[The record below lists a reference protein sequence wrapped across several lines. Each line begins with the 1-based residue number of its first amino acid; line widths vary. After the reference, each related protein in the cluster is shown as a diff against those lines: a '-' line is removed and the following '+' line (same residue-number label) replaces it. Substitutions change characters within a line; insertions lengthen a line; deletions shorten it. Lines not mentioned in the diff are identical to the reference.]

1 VKKKMSKT
9 VASLEILKSLSNA
22 TADVVEKV
30 ASSVVSVSCGMARG
44 SGVMWSADGYIV
56 TCSHVLG
63 RRRSI
68 MVGLGDGN
76 TLEAKVVGSDSYADV
91 ALLKIEGRALKPAEI
106 GDSENLKAGQFV
118 LALANPFNRKP
129 SATIGIVTSVTGS
142 VRGFGGVAMENVI
155 VTDTQLTP
163 GYSGGP
169 LIDASGKVIGL
180 NAAYAWSR
188 GIAIPVNL
196 IKSMIDGLM
205 HEGRIKRAYLGIEA
219 GTIPLPA
226 DVARLTGLDQ
236 DTGVLV
242 LSVERNSA
250 ARKAGL
256 ALGDVIIKFNEKP
269 IANLYDLTKLL
280 TAGMIE
286 KQAKLGILRGEQ
298 LMELTVT
305 PGVARDENDE

>member
-1 VKKKMSKT
+1 MSKT

-30 ASSVVSVSCGMARG
+30 ASSVVSVSCGIARG
-44 SGVMWSADGYIV
+44 SGVVWSADGYIL
-56 TCSHVLG
+56 TCSHVIG

-91 ALLKIEGRALKPAEI
+91 ALLKIDGKALEPVEV

-169 LIDASGKVIGL
+169 LVDASGKMIGL

-188 GIAIPVNL
+188 GIAIPVDL
-196 IKSMIDGLM
+196 IKSLVDGLM
-205 HEGRIKRAYLGIEA
+205 HEGRIKRAYLGIQV

-226 DVARLTGLDQ
+226 DVAGLTGVDQ

-256 ALGDVIIKFNEKP
+256 ALGDVIIRFNEKP
-269 IANLYDLTKLL
+269 IATLYDLTKLL
-280 TAGMIE
+280 SAGMIE

-298 LMELTVT
+298 LVELTVI

>member
-1 VKKKMSKT
+1 MSKT
-9 VASLEILKSLSNA
+9 IASLEILRSLSNA

-30 ASSVVSVSCGMARG
+30 ASSVVSVNCGMARG
-44 SGVMWSADGYIV
+44 SGVVWSSEGYIL
-56 TCSHVLG
+56 TCSHVIG
-63 RRRSI
+63 RRRSVT
-68 MVGLGDGN
+68 VGFGEGK
-76 TLEAKVVGSDSYADV
+76 TLVARVVGNDSYTDV
-91 ALLKIEGRALKPAEI
+91 ALLKIEGRTLKPAEI

-129 SATIGIVTSVTGS
+129 SATIGIVTNVAGS

-169 LIDASGKVIGL
+169 LVDASGKMIGL

-188 GIAIPVNL
+188 GIAIPINA
-196 IKSMIDGLM
+196 IKSIVDGLV

-219 GTIPLPA
+219 GMIPLPA
-226 DVARLTGLDQ
+226 DVAKLAGLDQ

-242 LSVERNSA
+242 LSVERNSP

-269 IANLYDLTKLL
+269 ITNLYDLTRLL
-280 TAGMIE
+280 TAWMIE
-286 KQAKLGILRGEQ
+286 KQAKLSILRGEQ
-298 LMELTVT
+298 LIELTVIPT
-305 PGVARDENDE
+305 ASRDENDE

>member
-1 VKKKMSKT
+1 MSKT

-30 ASSVVSVSCGMARG
+30 ASSVVSVSCGIARG
-44 SGVMWSADGYIV
+44 SGVVWSADGYIV
-56 TCSHVLG
+56 TCSHVIG

-68 MVGLGDGN
+68 LVGLGDGN

-91 ALLKIEGRALKPAEI
+91 ALLKIDGKALKPVEV
-106 GDSENLKAGQFV
+106 GDSESLKAGQFV

-155 VTDTQLTP
+155 VTDTQSTL

-169 LIDASGKVIGL
+169 LVDASGKMIGL

-188 GIAIPVNL
+188 GIAIPVDL
-196 IKSMIDGLM
+196 IKSLADGLM
-205 HEGRIKRAYLGIEA
+205 HEGRIKRAYLGIQA

-226 DVARLTGLDQ
+226 DVAGLTGVDQ

-256 ALGDVIIKFNEKP
+256 ALGDVIIKFDEKP
-269 IANLYDLTKLL
+269 ISTLYDLTKLL
-280 TAGMIE
+280 SAGMIE

>member
-1 VKKKMSKT
+1 MSKT
-9 VASLEILKSLSNA
+9 IASLEILESLSNA
-22 TADVVEKV
+22 TAGVVEKA
-30 ASSVVSVSCGMARG
+30 ASSVVSVSCGAARG
-44 SGVMWSADGYIV
+44 SGVVWGSDGYMV
-56 TCSHVLG
+56 TCSHVIG
-63 RRRSI
+63 RRRSV
-68 MVGLGDGN
+68 MVGFGDRN
-76 TLEAKVVGSDSYADV
+76 DLEARVVGSDLYADV

-129 SATIGIVTSVTGS
+129 SATLGIVTSVAGS
-142 VRGFGGVAMENVI
+142 VRGFGGAAMENVI

-169 LIDASGKVIGL
+169 LVDAAGRMIGL

-188 GIAIPVNL
+188 GIAIPINSVR
-196 IKSMIDGLM
+196 SVVDGLM

-219 GTIPLPA
+219 GTIPIPN
-226 DVARLTGLDQ
+226 DVASLTRIDQ
-236 DTGVLV
+236 DAGVLV

-256 ALGDVIIKFNEKP
+256 ALGDVIIKFNEKTV
-269 IANLYDLTKLL
+269 ANLYDLTKLL
-280 TAGMIE
+280 TAEVIA
-286 KQAKLGILRGEQ
+286 KRAKLSILRGEK

-305 PGVARDENDE
+305 PSAARDDDDE